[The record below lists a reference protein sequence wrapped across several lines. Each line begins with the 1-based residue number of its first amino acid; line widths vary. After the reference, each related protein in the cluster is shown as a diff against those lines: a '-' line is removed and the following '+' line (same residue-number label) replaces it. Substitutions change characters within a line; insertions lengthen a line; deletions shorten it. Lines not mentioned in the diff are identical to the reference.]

1 MRLITLI
8 ALPLALAACQQNTSP
23 SDELTTEDTVGT
35 TAPSTTPSV
44 PAEPTKT
51 ASTPPNPLPTTTDTT
66 GIPEFGIPVALQG
79 NWGLVPADCTS
90 KRGDAKGLLRV
101 SATTLTFYESVGKL
115 GAIKSSS
122 DNSVRAD
129 FSFSGEGMTWKREE
143 TLTVSGNKLTRTE
156 RGGDEPGSGGPFT
169 YTRCAA

>member
-1 MRLITLI
+1 MRPI
-8 ALPLALAACQQNTSP
+8 ALAALPFALAACQQNTSP
-23 SDELTTEDTVGT
+23 SEELTTENTVGT
-35 TAPSTTPSV
+35 EAPAATPSA
-44 PAEPTKT
+44 PAAT

-66 GIPEFGIPVALQG
+66 GIPEFGIPVSLQG
-79 NWGLVPADCTS
+79 SWGLVPADCTS

-115 GAIKSSS
+115 GTIKKHS

-129 FSFSGEGMTWKREE
+129 FIFSGEGMTWKREE
-143 TLTVSGNKLTRTE
+143 TLTVSGDKLTRTE

>member
-1 MRLITLI
+1 MRPI
-8 ALPLALAACQQNTSP
+8 ALAALFFALAACQQNTS
-23 SDELTTEDTVGT
+23 SSEELNTENTVGT
-35 TAPSTTPSV
+35 EAPAATPSA
-44 PAEPTKT
+44 PAAT
-51 ASTPPNPLPTTTDTT
+51 ASTPPNPLPTVTDTT

-79 NWGLVPADCTS
+79 SWGLVPADCTS

-115 GAIKSSS
+115 GTIKSSS
-122 DNSVRAD
+122 DNSIRAD

-143 TLTVSGNKLTRTE
+143 SLTVTGDKLTRIE